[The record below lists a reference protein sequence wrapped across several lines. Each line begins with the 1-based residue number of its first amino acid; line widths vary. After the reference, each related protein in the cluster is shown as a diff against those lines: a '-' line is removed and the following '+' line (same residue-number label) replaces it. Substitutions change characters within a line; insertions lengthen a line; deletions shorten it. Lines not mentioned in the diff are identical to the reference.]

1 MTETASWTPYQKG
14 ADLLME
20 LYDRN
25 RLLCVVAIINF
36 GLAVMFTALM
46 QIDGRM
52 LLGRNVWTKPWKFA
66 TSITIFTA
74 TMAWVLPSFA
84 LSDRVER
91 LATYTIGSAMLIE
104 IALISAQ
111 AARGVPSHFNT
122 STPLN
127 TAIVAM
133 MGLTITIN
141 TIVVAYVLWRII
153 RRPPDF
159 APAYLWGI
167 WIGLFVFV
175 VASFEGWVMIGF
187 DKHSVGAPAGGPGLP
202 LLNWSVTGGDLRI
215 AHFIGLHALQ
225 VLPLTGYAAARWERP
240 STRTSLGI
248 VAVVATL
255 YGSLVGGTFV
265 WALLGNPLVQSLPAV
280 SMADVFAA
288 SFLLVAP
295 FWALMIL
302 TPT

>member
-1 MTETASWTPYQKG
+1 MRQ
-14 ADLLME
+14 
-20 LYDRN
+20 R
-25 RLLCVVAIINF
+25 
-36 GLAVMFTALM
+36 
-46 QIDGRM
+46 
-52 LLGRNVWTKPWKFA
+52 
-66 TSITIFTA
+66 
-74 TMAWVLPSFA
+74 
-84 LSDRVER
+84 
-91 LATYTIGSAMLIE
+91 
-104 IALISAQ
+104 
-111 AARGVPSHFNT
+111 
-122 STPLN
+122 
-127 TAIVAM
+127 
-133 MGLTITIN
+133 
-141 TIVVAYVLWRII
+141 
-153 RRPPDF
+153 
-159 APAYLWGI
+159 
-167 WIGLFVFV
+167 
-175 VASFEGWVMIGF
+175 
-187 DKHSVGAPAGGPGLP
+187 GGPGLP